1 MTAPPRPAAA
11 GTDGAAPG
19 AGRLRADRV
28 SLGYGRLPVLDG
40 LSFDVPPGQVTSII
54 GPNGCGK
61 STLLRALV
69 RLLKPR
75 GGAVLL
81 DGQSIHRL
89 STKAVARELGLL
101 PQQSLLP
108 EAVTVEDLVRR
119 GRYPHLGVFQTPSR
133 EDEVI
138 VQRAMA
144 MAGVTE
150 LGARAVDELSGGQRQ
165 RAWIAMTLAQETPIL
180 LLDEP
185 TTFLDVAHQHEVMS
199 LVQRL
204 NREDG
209 RTVVLVLHDVN
220 AAAAVSQHIV
230 AMRDG
235 VIVAAGPPRETLTP
249 EVLEQVFGVACDVV
263 RHPDTG
269 QPVSVPRGRP
279 LQAPGAGPGAGP
291 EAAPALRTEA
301 LCGGYGARAVLQD
314 VSVVFPPGRIS
325 AIVGPNACG
334 KSTLLKTLAR
344 LLPAGSGEAWLG
356 DRPIRRGAHRAFARH
371 LALLAQDPSAPA
383 GVLVEDLVAAGRF
396 PYQRWYRQWTEGDQ
410 AAIDRSIAAAGLEAL
425 RLRPVETLSG
435 GQRQRVWLAL
445 ALAQETP
452 VLLLDEPTT
461 FLDMAH
467 AVETLDLV
475 RELNE
480 RDGRT
485 VVLVL
490 HDLGQACRYADHVVA
505 MRAGRV
511 VACGDPREVVTEA
524 LVGEVFGLNC
534 RIVPDPLTGKPLV
547 LPVD

>member
-1 MTAPPRPAAA
+1 
-11 GTDGAAPG
+11 
-19 AGRLRADRV
+19 
-28 SLGYGRLPVLDG
+28 
-40 LSFDVPPGQVTSII
+40 VTSII

-75 GGAVLL
+75 DGAVLL

-101 PQQSLLP
+101 PQQSQLP

-119 GRYPHLGVFQTPSR
+119 GRYPHLGMFQAPAR
-133 EDEVI
+133 EDEAI
-138 VQRAMA
+138 VERALA
-144 MAGVTE
+144 LAGVTD
-150 LGARAVDELSGGQRQ
+150 LRSRPVDELSGGQRQ

-185 TTFLDVAHQHEVMS
+185 TTFLDVAHQQEVMA
-199 LVQRL
+199 LVRRL
-204 NREDG
+204 NRDGG

-230 AMRDG
+230 AMREG
-235 VIVAAGPPRETLTP
+235 VIVAEGAPPDTLTP
-249 EVLEQVFGVACDVV
+249 EILERVFGCRCDVV
-263 RHPDTG
+263 RHPDSG

-279 LQAPGAGPGAGP
+279 LPRAGGGA
-291 EAAPALRTEA
+291 AAAAALRTEA
-301 LCGGYGARAVLQD
+301 LSSGYGARTVLQD
-314 VSVVFPPGRIS
+314 VSVAFPPGRIS

-344 LLPAGSGEAWLG
+344 LLPVGSGEAWLG
-356 DRPIRRGAHRAFARH
+356 DRPTRRGAHRSYARS

-396 PYQRWYRQWTEGDQ
+396 PYQRWYRQWSPEDQ
-410 AAIDRSIAAAGLEAL
+410 RAIDRSIAATGLDDL
-425 RLRPVETLSG
+425 RLRPVDTLSG

-445 ALAQETP
+445 ALAQDTP

-475 RELNE
+475 RDLNR

-505 MRAGRV
+505 MQAGRV
-511 VACGDPREVVTEA
+511 VAAGDPREVVTET
-524 LVGEVFGLNC
+524 LVREVFGLPS
-534 RIVPDPLTGKPLV
+534 RIVPDPVTGKPLV
-547 LPVD
+547 LPADRPPAAPDGETVASQNEAHVRKERGE

>member
-1 MTAPPRPAAA
+1 
-11 GTDGAAPG
+11 
-19 AGRLRADRV
+19 
-28 SLGYGRLPVLDG
+28 
-40 LSFDVPPGQVTSII
+40 VTSII

-75 GGAVLL
+75 GGTVLL

-101 PQQSLLP
+101 PQQSQLP

-119 GRYPHLGVFQTPSR
+119 GRYPHLGMFQAPDR
-133 EDEVI
+133 EDEAV

-144 MAGVTE
+144 LAGVTD
-150 LGARAVDELSGGQRQ
+150 LRSRPVDELSGGQRQ

-185 TTFLDVAHQHEVMS
+185 TTFLDVAHQQEVMA
-199 LVQRL
+199 LVRRL
-204 NREDG
+204 NRDEG

-230 AMRDG
+230 AMREG
-235 VIVAAGPPRETLTP
+235 VIVAAGAPADTLTP
-249 EVLEQVFGVACDVV
+249 EILERVFDCPCDVV
-263 RHPDTG
+263 RHPDSG

-279 LQAPGAGPGAGP
+279 GLRPPAGAGA
-291 EAAPALRTEA
+291 AAPAGVAPDLRTAA
-301 LCGGYGARAVLQD
+301 LSGGYGARTVLQD
-314 VSVVFPPGRIS
+314 VDVAFPPGRIS

-344 LLPAGSGEAWLG
+344 LLPIGSGEAWLG
-356 DRPIRRGAHRAFARH
+356 DRPTRRGAHRTYARS
-371 LALLAQDPSAPA
+371 LALLAQDPTAPA

-396 PYQRWYRQWTEGDQ
+396 PYQRWYRQWSPEDQ
-410 AAIDRSIAAAGLEAL
+410 QAIDRSIAATGLDGL
-425 RLRPVETLSG
+425 RLRPVDTLSG

-445 ALAQETP
+445 ALAQDTP

-475 RELNE
+475 RDLNR

-505 MRAGRV
+505 MQAGRV
-511 VACGDPREVVTEA
+511 VASGDPREVVTET
-524 LVGEVFGLNC
+524 LVREVFGLPS
-534 RIVPDPLTGKPLV
+534 RIVPDPVTGKPLV
-547 LPVD
+547 LPAARPPAGETAAPQTEVQIRKERRE

>member
-1 MTAPPRPAAA
+1 
-11 GTDGAAPG
+11 
-19 AGRLRADRV
+19 
-28 SLGYGRLPVLDG
+28 
-40 LSFDVPPGQVTSII
+40 
-54 GPNGCGK
+54 
-61 STLLRALV
+61 
-69 RLLKPR
+69 
-75 GGAVLL
+75 LL

-119 GRYPHLGVFQTPSR
+119 GRYPHLGVFQAPSR

-235 VIVAAGPPRETLTP
+235 DIVAAGPPRETLTP

-279 LQAPGAGPGAGP
+279 LPAQGRAPGAGP
-291 EAAPALRTEA
+291 ESAPALRTEA

-344 LLPAGSGEAWLG
+344 LLPAGSGGAWLG
-356 DRPIRRGAHRAFARH
+356 ERPIRQGAHRAFARH
-371 LALLAQDPSAPA
+371 LALLAQDAAAPA

-396 PYQRWYRQWTEGDQ
+396 PYQRWYRQWTAEDQ
-410 AAIDRSIAAAGLEAL
+410 AAIERSIAATGLEAL
-425 RLRPVETLSG
+425 RLRPVEALSG

-475 RELNE
+475 RDLNV
-480 RDGRT
+480 RNGRT

-505 MRAGRV
+505 MQAGRV
-511 VACGDPREVVTEA
+511 VAAGDPREVVTET
-524 LVGEVFGLNC
+524 LVREVFGLAC
-534 RIVPDPLTGKPLV
+534 RVVPDPLTGKPLV
-547 LPVD
+547 LPAGAQPAPPQRASRERTPPAAPAGERESKEHREWQTGRR